1 MYHFGHIIVLLEETM
16 DQRSMYSSASQPSVL
31 QTNKVLRN
39 TYMLL
44 AMTLAFSAVCAG
56 IAMAVGI
63 SPMMSL
69 VMTIGAFITLFVV
82 QKKADSASGIYWVFA
97 FTGLMGASLGYTL
110 NFYLGVAGPGLI
122 MEALG
127 ATALVFFALSGY
139 ALTTKKDFSF
149 MGGFLVVG
157 LVVVLVAA
165 IANIFFAVPAVSLAI
180 SAAIVFIM
188 SGFILFDTSRI
199 IHGGETNYIRATV
212 SLYLNIYNLFTSIL
226 HLLGAFGGDD

>member
-1 MYHFGHIIVLLEETM
+1 M

-31 QTNKVLRN
+31 QANKVLRN